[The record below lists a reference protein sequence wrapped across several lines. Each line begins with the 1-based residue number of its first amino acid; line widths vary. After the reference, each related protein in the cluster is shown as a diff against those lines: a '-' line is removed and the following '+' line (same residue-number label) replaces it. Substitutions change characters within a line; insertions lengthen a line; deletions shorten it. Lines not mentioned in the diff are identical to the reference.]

1 MEQKEARRIRSD
13 LLNAFDI
20 YKTNVLYGI
29 ETETD
34 EEHREILTWY
44 QLMLSLPEDISIY
57 RDAPRKIKHYLRQI
71 Y

>member
-57 RDAPRKIKHYLRQI
+57 KKTPRKIKHYLRQI

>member
-1 MEQKEARRIRSD
+1 MEQQEARRIRGD
-13 LLNAFDI
+13 LLDAFDI
-20 YKTNVLYGI
+20 YKINVLYGI

-44 QLMLSLPEDISIY
+44 QLMLSLPEDVSAY
-57 RDAPRKIKHYLRQI
+57 KETPRKIKHYLRQI